1 VARASIPDGAA
12 TAACFE
18 ESPVSMIVAA
28 APQEATSIAES
39 LLAPILALPAADR
52 DMLLGT
58 VDAWVANA
66 GSAKRTAGQLYCH
79 PNTVRYRLQRVQTEL
94 RMSLTDPSALADLVV
109 GLRAWRLLG
118 DGGRPATHQT
128 GRGLS
133 RATTRTSQT
142 CGRSQTSRDSGNA
155 S

>member
-28 APQEATSIAES
+28 APQEATGIAES

-66 GSAKRTAGQLYCH
+66 VSAKHTTGQVYCH
-79 PNTVRYRLQRVQTEL
+79 PLSVTSSRRIAKADGSADADVSKRCARLV
-94 RMSLTDPSALADLVV
+94 MV
-109 GLRAWRLLG
+109 
-118 DGGRPATHQT
+118 
-128 GRGLS
+128 LS
-133 RATTRTSQT
+133 RVAVARISC
-142 CGRSQTSRDSGNA
+142 CGDCR
-155 S
+155 